1 MELYSQR
8 RIKKETTISA
18 WRILRSIKEFLRIRE
33 KLPSFR
39 IGNIVDGEEL
49 LFYIFKYKK

>member
-8 RIKKETTISA
+8 RIKKETTISVG
-18 WRILRSIKEFLRIRE
+18 RILRSIKEFLRIRE

-39 IGNIVDGEEL
+39 IGNIVDVEEL